1 MPPGLAALLRRLS
14 LLGQRARL
22 DRELDEELQSHL
34 QMEADRA
41 RAQGASEDEARRSA
55 RLRLGN
61 PDRLREDSRALFG
74 FPRLEALARDTAL
87 AARRLRHSP
96 GFTLAAVLTLAL
108 GIGANA
114 ALFALVDAVVLRPL
128 PYPEP
133 ERLVAVRE
141 QRGGGER
148 SSVAPANIADYRVP
162 AIESLSAWHS
172 VEMDV
177 SGSGRPETLFGQAVS
192 ADFFAVLGTG
202 PVLGRAFLPE
212 EDREGGAKVV
222 ILSDGL
228 WRSRFGGD
236 PAIVGTTI
244 RLDRQPYQV
253 IGVLPPGFVTPG
265 AMGGPREVSVLVPA
279 QFPAELLANRGDH
292 ETDLVA
298 RLRPGA
304 SVAEADAQLRTV
316 SERLAREF
324 PDTNR
329 EFVAAAIALDRDVT
343 REVRESLLLL
353 LGAVAAVLAI
363 ACLNV
368 ANLQLVRALGR
379 HRELAVCG
387 ALGAPRARL
396 VSGLLIESLLVAL
409 LGGGAG
415 LGLASVLLA
424 GLKALAPAGTPRLA
438 SAALDARVLA
448 VALVATVATGLV
460 FGLAPALAA
469 TRMRTAALLQVGAR
483 QHSSRAVLRWRGAL
497 VSGQVALALAL
508 LVAAGLLV
516 RSMSRLGSVAV
527 GFETQNVVAA
537 RVALPRAAYPDAARR
552 LAFYEELERR
562 LAARPGVEAVA
573 FASRLPLRGGWGTGI
588 QVEGFSADPRHSDDV
603 DAQAVSRG
611 YFRTLGIPLLRGRG
625 FEAGDRE
632 GAPCV
637 GLVNED
643 YSRLFGGGK
652 SVIGTRFRRGSQA
665 PWVTIVGEVASLRR
679 DGLDAEIT
687 PQIYLPAAQTSLY
700 PVPLGDVAL
709 RGSGGA
715 GALASLLRAEVE
727 ALDPE
732 QPISRVMGLD
742 EALAR
747 GVAPRRFGLALL
759 AGFALTALML
769 TLVGIYGVA
778 AYSVGQRIPELG
790 VRVALGAERGRILGL
805 VVRGVL
811 VQVLIGVVAGL
822 ALAFAATRA
831 LQGLLFQVA
840 PTDPTTFAAVPVL
853 LLAAAALAA
862 LGPALRAARIDPVAA
877 LRYE

>member
-1 MPPGLAALLRRLS
+1 
-14 LLGQRARL
+14 
-22 DRELDEELQSHL
+22 
-34 QMEADRA
+34 
-41 RAQGASEDEARRSA
+41 
-55 RLRLGN
+55 
-61 PDRLREDSRALFG
+61 
-74 FPRLEALARDTAL
+74 
-87 AARRLRHSP
+87 
-96 GFTLAAVLTLAL
+96 
-108 GIGANA
+108 
-114 ALFALVDAVVLRPL
+114 
-128 PYPEP
+128 
-133 ERLVAVRE
+133 
-141 QRGGGER
+141 
-148 SSVAPANIADYRVP
+148 
-162 AIESLSAWHS
+162 
-172 VEMDV
+172 
-177 SGSGRPETLFGQAVS
+177 
-192 ADFFAVLGTG
+192 
-202 PVLGRAFLPE
+202 VLGRAFLPE

-222 ILSDGL
+222 ILSDAL
-228 WRSRFGGD
+228 WRSRFGGN
-236 PAIVGTTI
+236 PAIIGTSV

-253 IGVLPPGFVTPG
+253 VGVLPPGFVTPG
-265 AMGGPREVSVLVPA
+265 TMGGPREVSVLVPA
-279 QFPAELLANRGDH
+279 AFPAELLANRGDH

-298 RLRPGA
+298 RLRPAA
-304 SVAEADAQLRTV
+304 SVAEANAELRTV
-316 SERLAREF
+316 SEKLAREF

-329 EFVAAAIALDRDVT
+329 EFVAQAIALDREVT
-343 REVRESLLLL
+343 RDVRESLLLL

-379 HRELAVCG
+379 QRELAVCG
-387 ALGAPRARL
+387 ALGAPRTRL

-415 LGLASVLLA
+415 LGLASFLLA

-448 VALVATVATGLV
+448 VALAATIATGLL

-469 TRMRTAALLQVGAR
+469 TRTRAAALLQVGAR

-516 RSMSRLGSVAV
+516 RSMSRLGSVAI

-537 RVALPRAAYPDAARR
+537 QVALPRAAYPDAGRR
-552 LAFYEELERR
+552 LVFFEELERR

-573 FASRLPLRGGWGTGI
+573 FASRLPLRGGWATGI
-588 QVEGFSADPRHSDDV
+588 QVEGRSADPNHTDDA

-625 FEAGDRE
+625 FEARDRE
-632 GAPCV
+632 GSPYVA
-637 GLVNED
+637 LVNED
-643 YSRLFGGGK
+643 YARLFGGGR

-665 PWVTIVGEVASLRR
+665 PWITVVGEVASLRR

-687 PQIYLPAAQTSLY
+687 PQIYLPAAQTGLY
-700 PVPLGDVAL
+700 PVPLADVAL
-709 RGSGGA
+709 RGNGGA
-715 GALASLLRAEVE
+715 GALASALRAEVE

-759 AGFALTALML
+759 TGFALTALLL

-778 AYSVGQRIPELG
+778 AYSVAQRIPELG
-790 VRVALGAERGRILGL
+790 VRVALGAERRRILGL

-811 VQVLIGVVAGL
+811 GQVLLGVAIGL

-831 LQGLLFQVA
+831 LEGLLFQVA
-840 PTDPTTFAAVPVL
+840 PNDPVTFAAVPVL

-862 LGPALRAARIDPVAA
+862 LGPALRATHIDPVAA
-877 LRYE
+877 LRCE